1 MKYLGT
7 ITDSK
12 DIATKGY
19 ADKMKIPYLTC
30 ATAAGT
36 AAKTTTLVSGTF
48 TSADLVSGAQVLVKF
63 TNANGVASPTL
74 SVNGTTAKSI
84 RRYGTTAPS
93 TSAATSWNAG
103 SVVLFTYDGTYWQQ
117 VGYLNSTY
125 SEISVANIT
134 NGTGSSTGTITG
146 RRAKA
151 AVEAFAPVQSVN
163 GSTGAVSL
171 TASDVGALADST
183 TYVSSVNGNSGAVT
197 VTVPT
202 KTSDL
207 NNDSNFVSGTGDSG
221 YIPKFNGSHSITD
234 LVEIDAGGTR
244 YLKETGQWA
253 TPTASDVG
261 ALPNNTTYVS
271 SVNGNSGA
279 VTVQETLVSGTNIKT
294 INNTSL
300 LGSGDISI
308 PGGGLTPLI
317 GDVDNITPSQ
327 VLTAITE
334 GRDVCIQAV
343 GTLNGV
349 MMTLKF
355 TAFNYAIDIDFSGAL
370 VNAVVSQTITVY
382 NNVYYLFELVGLI
395 NGAWGVINTSLAQTS
410 DIPTATSEL
419 SNDSDFVSG
428 TGANGY
434 LTKWNSSGTVTSGPQ
449 LGASTTTY
457 LRNDGQW
464 AAPTVAYPTGTIQM
478 YGGDTPP
485 IGWLM
490 CNGDAIS
497 RTTYSAL
504 FDVIGTT
511 YGNGNGSTTFNLPDL
526 RGRAPIG
533 FGLGTAT
540 HATGHALGSKGGD
553 EDAIIPYHN
562 HKAYRYTSGKLGSG
576 TVGARIYDPT
586 GSNGDAVMYTDYAGT
601 SGNAAGANMM
611 PYAAVNFIIYAGQ

>member
-163 GSTGAVSL
+163 GSTGTVSLTAGDVGAVPTTRTVNNKALSSDITL
-171 TASDVGALADST
+171 TASDVGALASGT
-183 TYVSSVNGNSGAVT
+183 TYVST
-197 VTVPT
+197 
-202 KTSDL
+202 
-207 NNDSNFVSGTGDSG
+207 
-221 YIPKFNGSHSITD
+221 
-234 LVEIDAGGTR
+234 
-244 YLKETGQWA
+244 
-253 TPTASDVG
+253 
-261 ALPNNTTYVS
+261 
-271 SVNGNSGA
+271 VNGNSGA

-370 VNAVVSQTITVY
+370 VNAVISQTIAIY
-382 NNVYYLFELVGLI
+382 NNVYYLFELVG
-395 NGAWGVINTSLAQTS
+395 VINNAWAVLNTRLAQIS
-410 DIPTATSEL
+410 DIPTTTSEL

-428 TGANGY
+428 TGTSGY

-464 AAPTVAYPTGTIQM
+464 DTPTVVYPTGTIQM
-478 YGGDTPP
+478 YAGSTAPS
-485 IGWLM
+485 GWLI

-511 YGNGNGSTTFNLPDL
+511 YGAGNGSTTFNLPDL
-526 RGRAPIG
+526 RGRVPIG
-533 FGLGTAT
+533 SGTGTAT
-540 HATGHALGSKGGD
+540 HATAHALGSSGGD
-553 EDAIIPYHN
+553 EDAIIPYHR
-562 HKAYRYTSGKLGSG
+562 HKAYKYTSSKLASG
-576 TVGARIYDPT
+576 TAGARIYDPT
-586 GSNGDAVMYTDYAGT
+586 GSNGDSTMYTDYAGT
-601 SGNAAGANMM
+601 SGNATGANMM
-611 PYAAVNFIIYAGQ
+611 PYTTVNFIIYAGR